1 MTNYSKCTQTEFI
14 KTYEGFI
21 ETLSIG
27 EISTVPGVFELLSE
41 YYNNDI
47 LDLWSENQAMI
58 KEE

>member
-1 MTNYSKCTQTEFI
+1 MANYSKCTQSEFI
-14 KTYEGFI
+14 KTYEDFI

>member
-1 MTNYSKCTQTEFI
+1 MTNYSKCTQSEFI
-14 KTYEGFI
+14 KTYEDFI